1 MSQPRFQK
9 QIKRRVVLIWA
20 DFQHRLLTL
29 NFPFIMY
36 VENLIIANIAPE
48 AHPLQA
54 QTKNI
59 KRFDSVVNY
68 ASSIFPNISGWVMSR
83 LICRP
88 LRRNLSPNSKAFL
101 ETSMPIDLI
110 IQGKKTKGYAWGE
123 GPTVLFVHGWATHA
137 GSWQPYVARLVE
149 SGYRVVAFDAPAHG
163 HSGGRV
169 LTPLRYMNV
178 INAFIE
184 NIEMPYAL
192 VGHSYGA
199 MSAVLSLRNQRN
211 YPSKLVLLG
220 SFESVN
226 TIFSCCAKH
235 LNLSEKVQK
244 AVKKYAKNMLGGEME
259 SFSVSQTIKGFSD
272 AEILIVHDRNDA
284 IAPVNDAYT
293 MANAA
298 TNTTLLLTNGLGH
311 KLKHDDVVDKVL
323 AFIAK

>member
-1 MSQPRFQK
+1 
-9 QIKRRVVLIWA
+9 
-20 DFQHRLLTL
+20 
-29 NFPFIMY
+29 MY
-36 VENLIIANIAPE
+36 VENLQIANIAAE
-48 AHPLQA
+48 SHPLQA
-54 QTKNI
+54 QTQNI
-59 KRFDSVVNY
+59 KRFDAVLQFG
-68 ASSIFPNISGWVMSR
+68 SSIFPNLSGWVMSR

-88 LRRNLSPNSKAFL
+88 IRRNLTPNNRAFL
-101 ETSMPIDLI
+101 ATSMPIDLT
-110 IQGKKTKGYAWGE
+110 IQGKKIVGYAWGE

-137 GSWQPYVARLVE
+137 GSWHPYVARLVE

-163 HSGGRV
+163 QSGGRV

-199 MSAVLSLRNQRN
+199 MSAVLSLRNQQN

-220 SFESVN
+220 SFESVH
-226 TIFSCCAKH
+226 TIFSSCAKH

-272 AEILIVHDRNDA
+272 AQILIVHDCDDT
-284 IAPVNDAYT
+284 IAPVKDAWT

-311 KLKHDDVVDKVL
+311 KLKHDDIVDKVL